1 MSKRG
6 EITGLIDGPRVR
18 STLKKYG
25 LTPTRRLFH
34 MNNTTT
40 VVAKLLERFPAPVRV
55 GEEAAWDSENWSAWE
70 AVGLYYITEGRHY
83 EALSIFATCYEQLLR
98 AQDQGSFHIHKGK
111 PLIWMSD
118 CYWHMNWLVH
128 AKRYLM
134 LAFCEDLVN
143 DRGTIIPHRGA
154 HYLGMWR
161 HGMAENLFVSLSREV
176 VGSTYF
182 LTEGTMFPEALLQDI
197 SEDWLTETP
206 DPREVGAFTINRRY
220 AGLLINTIGERTGHA
235 LERLAHY
242 LLSCMP
248 GVRTRR
254 RLISGTSEYDIVC
267 SVDGIEQD
275 FRSEFGRYFICE
287 CKDWST
293 RADFGALAKFTRLL
307 KGTNARFGILFSRKG
322 ISGNGKDRYA
332 ARERQ
337 RLYLQEQVVIAVITL
352 EDLQEIG
359 DGANLIEMLRRKYE
373 AVRLDLP
380 SSA

>member
-1 MSKRG
+1 MSLRG
-6 EITGLIDGPRVR
+6 EITGLIDGPHVR

-34 MNNTTT
+34 MNNTTA
-40 VVAKLLERFPAPVRV
+40 VVAELLERFPVPVQA
-55 GEEAAWDSENWSAWE
+55 EEGATWDSDNWNAWE

-83 EALSIFATCYEQLLR
+83 EALSIFATCYEQLLS
-98 AQDQGSFHIHKGK
+98 AQHQGSFRIHKGK
-111 PLIWMSD
+111 PLIWISD

-134 LAFCEDLVN
+134 LAFCEDLLN
-143 DRGTIIPHRGA
+143 DHGTILRHRGA
-154 HYLGMWR
+154 FYLGLWR
-161 HGMAENLFVSLSREV
+161 HGMPENLFISLSGEV
-176 VGSTYF
+176 IGSAHF
-182 LTEGTMFPEALLQDI
+182 LPGATMFPEALLQDI
-197 SEDWLTETP
+197 SEDWLTQTP

-220 AGLLINTIGERTGHA
+220 AALLLDEMGEKSGRA

-267 SVDGIEQD
+267 SVDGLEQD

-293 RADFGALAKFTRLL
+293 RADFGAIAKFTRLL
-307 KGTNARFGILFSRKG
+307 TGTHARFGILFSRKD
-322 ISGNGKDRYA
+322 ISGTGKDRYA

-337 RLYLQEQVVIAVITL
+337 RLYLQEQVVIIVITL
-352 EDLQEIG
+352 EDLQQLG

-373 AVRLDLP
+373 AVRLDL
-380 SSA
+380 SSSE